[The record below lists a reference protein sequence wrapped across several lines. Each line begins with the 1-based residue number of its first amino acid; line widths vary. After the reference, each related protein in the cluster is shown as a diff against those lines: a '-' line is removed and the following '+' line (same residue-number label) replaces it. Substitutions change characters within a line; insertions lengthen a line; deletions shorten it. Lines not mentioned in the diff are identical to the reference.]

1 MSLLPSL
8 GYYHSSRDFTTAT
21 TRKTSLP
28 SSAGRSSNNLG
39 RNNLPNEILNAIFD
53 YLSSDTLTCV
63 ALVSRRWCAN
73 ADRLLYSAITI
84 NEVLPRASL
93 CPPATATTTAG
104 VGAGYGNG
112 NDNGY
117 DGAAATSTA
126 GTKLIRNNL
135 RTMPAVPAITLRC
148 CETLSSHPH
157 LAKYVRRFHVRWQ
170 TDSVESPNITKTL
183 VPTLVHLYS
192 LELSFGL
199 SEYIYIPSPSPS
211 PTPTPTPTPLL
222 VPSPSL
228 SSPSSSSN
236 TFFLFPP
243 FCLPSLRNLALHGT
257 GGEPPPELVLRNH
270 PTLLHLK
277 LGDCYHRPIRLQ
289 PADIPHLRSF
299 RGCPTTA
306 ASILPGRPVQVLSLV
321 GYEFVTEENL
331 ACIAAGSL
339 PVRSLDLSSMCVT
352 PNVLRNVSRHLSHV
366 EWLKVRLALRHAL
379 HYALSGIVRSHFNFF
394 CSPLFPSPLPIP
406 FFQALIIQPY
416 YVKKKKKLT

>member
-63 ALVSRRWCAN
+63 ALVSRR
-73 ADRLLYSAITI
+73 
-84 NEVLPRASL
+84 
-93 CPPATATTTAG
+93 CPPSRVSVSPCYCYYYCYYSG

-170 TDSVESPNITKTL
+170 TDSVESPVLLFIIAQNITKTL

-211 PTPTPTPTPLL
+211 PTPTPTPLL

-228 SSPSSSSN
+228 SSP
-236 TFFLFPP
+236 PP
-243 FCLPSLRNLALHGT
+243 PQTPLHGT

-352 PNVLRNVSRHLSHV
+352 PNVLRNVSRHYPTLNGSRFASRFGTRSTTHSLRLLS
-366 EWLKVRLALRHAL
+366 
-379 HYALSGIVRSHFNFF
+379 N
-394 CSPLFPSPLPIP
+394 
-406 FFQALIIQPY
+406 LIMS
-416 YVKKKKKLT
+416 KKKRN